1 MLDYGWIDIDVSKEV
16 DVNKSYGSR
25 KCIICHYWYFLE
37 INFKFQSKLW
47 DSCHHL
53 MQEAMGFNDVAIV
66 FVERN
71 EYRIPFWYVRKDEAT
86 MLLRN
91 AGLRKKSWTL

>member
-1 MLDYGWIDIDVSKEV
+1 
-16 DVNKSYGSR
+16 
-25 KCIICHYWYFLE
+25 
-37 INFKFQSKLW
+37 
-47 DSCHHL
+47 

-91 AGLRKKSWTL
+91 AGLRKKKLNVIDDLKR